1 MSGTGTPP
9 KGITDVNFTGAKL
22 GEQVP
27 RKRKLHF
34 GMFTEAELKE
44 QPEDLIKSLNTI
56 ESIRRGGEVVELT
69 FKEDPKQNSYN
80 GVWKP
85 KRGLVP
91 DNMKK
96 AIARKNDLVA
106 SILQARANFGS
117 AFGRELQDRFST
129 GFRIEP
135 RPGIMQKLDEKQ
147 REELLDE
154 IDDVSNRLA
163 TCGDTEGFSVDR
175 QESMSKFMYQS
186 FRNGVLFG
194 AFATE
199 VIWKDSPGSEEPV
212 FHAFRAVDS
221 GTIHYA
227 HPKVERQDPQIR
239 EKALDLLQQFFN
251 EKLNRENVKEY
262 KYAYY
267 QVINNT
273 PVQGFTDKEMF
284 YWPLYPCTD
293 IELGGYPVTP
303 IDTALTAIVTHLNIT
318 SHNRLYF
325 QNGRAARGMVIIQ
338 SEDEDASF
346 VEVIRQHFAA
356 SVTGVD
362 KAFRVPVF
370 GIGTEDKIT
379 WQPMESQ
386 GGRDMEFQYL
396 SDQNSRIILSAF
408 QMSPEELPGYQH
420 LSRGSNNQSLTES
433 NNEYKLEAARDI
445 GIRPI
450 LANFQDFLNTRILP
464 LFSKRVAKYCVLK
477 LYGLDADTPEREA
490 SRIAADAPLHGTQDD
505 IQERVEKEPYG
516 KEWGGEFPLS
526 PSYQQIL
533 DRYFTVGEIK
543 EHFFGRKDASKDP
556 SLQYYRDEYW
566 FNYQQMLMQQ
576 QQMQMQAKQ
585 MEMQQQA
592 MAQQP
597 GAQGGQPGQEGA
609 GDDGAQQDDGEQLPD
624 VASGAEQASA
634 SLSKAEAQ
642 LPVNQRRVLAQH
654 NVLLKT
660 VMKTWKREAK
670 EVNRVARQTKR
681 RQEG

>member
-1 MSGTGTPP
+1 MSGKNLGNVDFTAASQALAVTG
-9 KGITDVNFTGAKL
+9 K
-22 GEQVP
+22 
-27 RKRKLHF
+27 KRKLNF
-34 GMFTEAELKE
+34 AMFTPDELKDGNT
-44 QPEDLIKSLNTI
+44 DLVKSLNTV
-56 ESIRRGGEVVELT
+56 ESIRLGGEVVELT
-69 FKEDPKQNSYN
+69 FKEDPKQNNYN

-91 DNMKK
+91 DSTKK
-96 AIARKNDLVA
+96 SIARKNDLVA
-106 SILQARANFGS
+106 SILQARANYGS

-129 GFRIEP
+129 GFRCEP
-135 RPGIMQKLDEKQ
+135 RPGVMSKLSEAERD
-147 REELLDE
+147 ELLKE
-154 IDDVSNRLA
+154 IDVTSKLLS
-163 TCGDTEGFSVDR
+163 TCGHTEGFSVDR

-194 AFATE
+194 AFSTE
-199 VIWKDSPGSEEPV
+199 VIWKDNPMGYGNDQKQ

-221 GTIHYA
+221 GTIVYA
-227 HPKVERQDPQIR
+227 HPKQERQDPKIR
-239 EKALDLLQQFFN
+239 ERALGMLQQFFN
-251 EKLNRENVKEY
+251 DKLVEKNVAEFR
-262 KYAYY
+262 YAYY

-273 PVQGFTDKEMF
+273 PVQGFTDDELF

-325 QNGRAARGMVIIQ
+325 QNGRAARGMVIVQ
-338 SEDEDASF
+338 SEEEDASF

-370 GIGTEDKIT
+370 GIGNEDKIT

-420 LSRGSNNQSLTES
+420 LSRGSNNMALNES
-433 NNEYKLEAARDI
+433 SNQYKLEAARDI

-464 LFSKRVAKYCVLK
+464 LVNAKVAKYCVLK

-490 SRIAADAPLHGTQDD
+490 SRIVADAPLHGTQDE

-516 KEWGGEFPLS
+516 REWGGEFPLS
-526 PSYQQIL
+526 PTYTAIL
-533 DRYFTVGEIK
+533 DRYFTVGQVQ
-543 EHFFGRKDASKDP
+543 EHFFNKKGASQDP

-566 FNYQQMLMQQ
+566 FKYQQMLQQAAAQQQAVAQQ
-576 QQMQMQAKQ
+576 QQQAAA
-585 MEMQQQA
+585 QQQ
-592 MAQQP
+592 
-597 GAQGGQPGQEGA
+597 QPGQEEQPQGGGEA
-609 GDDGAQQDDGEQLPD
+609 DDGEQLPD
-624 VASGAEQASA
+624 VAQGADEAGRH
-634 SLSKAEAQ
+634 LSKAEAQ

-654 NVLLKT
+654 SVLVKN
-660 VMKTWKREAK
+660 VMKTWRREAK
-670 EVNRVARQTKR
+670 EVARVSRQTKQ
-681 RQEG
+681 RQES